1 MKLSFEE
8 IIRKGLSNP
17 TYEDDIEKGEPEVIS
32 GSASRVRIIDT
43 TKTAELKLVNGVTS
57 YRDIIKAASVAGL
70 DVSEVIAKLDKLV
83 DSDGKILKSSLLET
97 LTQ

>member
-1 MKLSFEE
+1 MKPTFEE
-8 IIRKGLSNP
+8 VIRKGLLNP
-17 TYEDDIEKGEPEVIS
+17 TYESDIEKESVITNE
-32 GSASRVRIIDT
+32 GASRVRIIDT